1 MLSLPHKSLS
11 ISYTSHLP
19 PSLPSLSRSPSLS
32 LSSLFYPASLSALPT
47 PSLFLPLLPFL
58 SPSLSCPSFP
68 RLSPYFTLPPL
79 YLCLSVCIP
88 ILAIF
93 LPLSVSL
100 SRLSSSPP
108 SLYLL
113 PLPFREQAVFALWKR
128 PLLPPPPTLSTLL
141 SISSCSHLSLCLSFS
156 LLGCRFKKSYGG
168 SYHSK
173 FCWEQ
178 QTVLWRHFF
187 FRQSEHC
194 PLLSNIVFVPLLPPL
209 SLSLSLSLSFPS
221 FLVSLLFHLLPFR
234 NSVTKLKTVKKVN

>member
-19 PSLPSLSRSPSLS
+19 PSLPSLSRSPSL
-32 LSSLFYPASLSALPT
+32 FYPTSLSALPT

-68 RLSPYFTLPPL
+68 RLSPYFALPPL

-100 SRLSSSPP
+100 SRPSSSPP

-113 PLPFREQAVFALWKR
+113 PLLPLREQAVFALWKR

-141 SISSCSHLSLCLSFS
+141 SISSCSHLS
-156 LLGCRFKKSYGG
+156 
-168 SYHSK
+168 
-173 FCWEQ
+173 
-178 QTVLWRHFF
+178 
-187 FRQSEHC
+187 
-194 PLLSNIVFVPLLPPL
+194 
-209 SLSLSLSLSFPS
+209 
-221 FLVSLLFHLLPFR
+221 VSLFLSSR
-234 NSVTKLKTVKKVN
+234 M

>member
-1 MLSLPHKSLS
+1 MLSFSLISLIYFIYFSPPSFSPISLS
-11 ISYTSHLP
+11 F
-19 PSLPSLSRSPSLS
+19 SLS
-32 LSSLFYPASLSALPT
+32 LS
-47 PSLFLPLLPFL
+47 LPLLPFL
-58 SPSLSCPSFP
+58 TLRPSYPVSLSPSLALPLSISLVPPSPASLPILPFHP
-68 RLSPYFTLPPL
+68 PPL
-79 YLCLSVCIP
+79 SLSLSVCFP
-88 ILAIF
+88 ILAIL
-93 LPLSVSL
+93 LPLSLSL
-100 SRLSSSPP
+100 SRPSSSPP

-187 FRQSEHC
+187 CRQSQHC
-194 PLLSNIVFVPLLPPL
+194 LLLSNIVFVPLLPPL
-209 SLSLSLSLSFPS
+209 SLSLSLSFPS
-221 FLVSLLFHLLPFR
+221 FLVSLLFHFLPFR
-234 NSVTKLKTVKKVN
+234 NSASKLKTVKKVN